1 MDTSDSDYGGNSSIL
16 DSLLEK
22 AELQGHLTMEDLEE
36 IIPRSGAS
44 TETLDELVIALN
56 DQGVQ
61 VLCQEDEEDETD
73 EDFDD
78 AESVISYSP
87 ASSHAQS
94 QSDDSITLYLR
105 EMSQVPLLN
114 KEQEVSLAKSYEAGR
129 EAQEKLIKMGE
140 NYRAEERLKLEQ
152 IVEDG
157 RLAREHLI

>member
-105 EMSQVPLLN
+105 RCH
-114 KEQEVSLAKSYEAGR
+114 KSLCLIRSKKCLWRKAMKRAG
-129 EAQEKLIKMGE
+129 KLKK
-140 NYRAEERLKLEQ
+140 N
-152 IVEDG
+152 
-157 RLAREHLI
+157 